1 MNQGKTFRLFI
12 SSTFS
17 DFSVERRLLQEYVF
31 PEIKK
36 YCNESNLNFQPIDLR
51 WGVSNEA
58 QLDQKT
64 LELCLEEVRESKIN
78 PHPNFL
84 IMAGDRYG
92 WIPLPYLIE
101 RSEYEAIV
109 TNIEKE
115 EDKELLNIWYKLD
128 ENQIPASYILCER
141 KNEFVEYLNWEKV
154 ENQLRDILQSSVN
167 KTSLSKN
174 DKEKYFM
181 SATEHEVIEGIFK
194 YLNTTPFQ
202 ESILQQNKTLLQID
216 SENVYAYIRNIK
228 SIDESYKNNF
238 IDKDLKNVNK
248 FKKCIKES
256 IDNNNILEVDIELEN
271 ISKDNMNGSLL
282 YSYETIKNDQKS
294 IFVEIMINN
303 LKKSINLYKNSI
315 KKFSEDELEVF
326 EQKSFKELKMKNFL
340 GREESLQTIDKYI
353 NDNNNE
359 ALVVYGKSG
368 LGKSSLMA
376 KAIDNAQNKYL
387 NKKIVYRFV
396 GSTVN
401 LTTTS
406 EILISILKELG
417 ITEEIRKIKNSK
429 NLQEENEEIKEFYY
443 RVYDHLKSIKEDTII
458 FIDAIDQLINEDEFL
473 WLPKKL
479 PNNLKIVI
487 SALKDDNYKED
498 SKYLEDINKVT
509 KNTYELKAFDLNN
522 AKELVINLLEKYNR
536 KISQEQMNYVLD
548 IYKNINSPLYLVV
561 AIQDLKDWKS
571 TDKNKTLAKTQKDE
585 IKCFINNLSNIHH
598 HNKEFVKRVF
608 AYISLTGGLSENEL
622 LELLSSDKE
631 FLNTIA
637 PETFHTNTTKELPIV
652 IWSRLHTHIKEF
664 LKLENVD
671 NQNVMKFFHREFD
684 NISELTKDEYE
695 HLIELLQNLM
705 FKYQNEDFYS
715 NRWGKLYIE
724 VLKKYYIKYNI
735 YKFKYDSNTKNYSYC
750 KKIVMNLSNENYI
763 IKLLEFLNDIGMRF
777 NELNKSITSYY
788 FESLYFV
795 SKLLYNQNSNKW
807 VTKLI
812 TSVFTLSIFL
822 RNNFKTNES
831 IKLQFEIIE
840 ILKNLYKKNPT
851 KWNNFYITCLTNQAA
866 FLRNTGNKIESIK
879 FNKEALSITKC
890 LYESDTDIWCY
901 HYTTILNN
909 LAMSLKD
916 VGHVSEAIELE
927 REALCIRK
935 PLHEND
941 PISWN
946 KEYTISLSNLAT
958 SLKNNGQVEEAIELE
973 IEALRIRKSMYIND
987 PDIYVEN
994 YISSLINLGTS
1005 FYKYNKIE
1013 ETLEYCKEAYE
1024 ITKPL
1029 YESNQNKWSDLFT
1042 KSLSSFGTSLESIGK
1057 IDEAI
1062 KLQKKAL
1069 EIRKSLYE
1077 NDSNIWSNVYIKSL
1091 ISISLSLK
1099 NFGDIIQAKIFQ
1111 EEALFIVEHL
1121 YKKDSNIWI
1130 DKYLQCLINL
1140 SSYYNQLEK
1149 TTDSIN
1155 MLKKALNILR
1165 PLNKEK
1171 SNIFVKD
1178 YLIVLTNISNYLY
1191 KIGKVNQAIQYYKE
1205 AITIIEPLYFKNFF
1219 DYNKIY
1225 INILNGLSYCYTDL
1239 KKYKEAKLYKRKSAN
1254 IMKNLEDKE

>member
-1 MNQGKTFRLFI
+1 MNLGKTFRLFV

-36 YCNESNLNFQPIDLR
+36 YCNESNLNFQHIDLR

-64 LELCLEEVRESKIN
+64 LELCLEEVRASKIN

-101 RSEYEAIV
+101 RSEYEAIL

-167 KTSLSKN
+167 KTSLSKD

-202 ESILQQNKTLLQID
+202 EGILQQNKTFLEID

-238 IDKDLKNVNK
+238 MDKDLKNVNK
-248 FKKCIKES
+248 FKIGIKES
-256 IDNNNILEVDIELEN
+256 IENNNILEVDIELEN

-294 IFVEIMINN
+294 TFVEIMINN
-303 LKKSINLYKNSI
+303 LKKSIDSYKNSI
-315 KKFSEDELEVF
+315 EKFSEEELEVF

-340 GREESLQTIDKYI
+340 GREESLQTIDKYL

-359 ALVVYGKSG
+359 AFVVYGKSG

-429 NLQEENEEIKEFYY
+429 TLQEENEKIEEFYY

-458 FIDAIDQLINEDEFL
+458 FIDAIDQLINEDEFF

-498 SKYLEDINKVT
+498 SKYLEDIKKVT
-509 KNTYELKAFDLNN
+509 KNNYELQAFDLNN
-522 AKELVINLLEKYNR
+522 AKELVIKLLEKYNR

-585 IKCFINNLSNIHH
+585 IKSFIDNLSNIHH
-598 HNKEFVKRVF
+598 HNQEFVKRVF

-631 FLNTIA
+631 FLKKIA

-652 IWSRLHTHIKEF
+652 IWSRLHSQIKEF

-684 NISELTKDEYE
+684 NVLKLSKDEHE
-695 HLIELLQNLM
+695 HFIELLQNLM
-705 FKYQNEDFYS
+705 FKYQDEDFYS
-715 NRWGKLYIE
+715 NRWGKLYLE
-724 VLKKYYIKYNI
+724 VLKKYHLEYEFNILTDENSKLSLFSNNLVIEINNCDYLLKIIKYLN
-735 YKFKYDSNTKNYSYC
+735 
-750 KKIVMNLSNENYI
+750 NEN
-763 IKLLEFLNDIGMRF
+763 KLDNQKNI
-777 NELNKSITSYY
+777 NYY
-788 FESLYFV
+788 RKSLY
-795 SKLLYNQNSNKW
+795 
-807 VTKLI
+807 
-812 TSVFTLSIFL
+812 
-822 RNNFKTNES
+822 
-831 IKLQFEIIE
+831 
-840 ILKNLYKKNPT
+840 
-851 KWNNFYITCLTNQAA
+851 YI
-866 FLRNTGNKIESIK
+866 
-879 FNKEALSITKC
+879 
-890 LYESDTDIWCY
+890 
-901 HYTTILNN
+901 
-909 LAMSLKD
+909 SLKGISILD
-916 VGHVSEAIELE
+916 NNITFDFYLISLSTLANSYKNHWYISEAIELE
-927 REALCIRK
+927 KIAKEYIENLNKFDTNTWEKPYIDILSRLAYTFSLNGSMKESIVLQEEVVKNIEIFYMEDKKEWERTYTNSLLNLAIYISKNIGEIDNALQYLHKAFDIIESGYLKNQDLWIEDYIYILNQLGTLLEKKNELDMNAIKYIEKAYDLISLLYKSEPVKWTKLYLKILINFAYSLNLKGLNTESLRELEKAYGILNLLYNENKNYWCWDYILLLTNLSKELMHNNCVEKSIKIGLESLEILEPLFNKNQEIWTDIFLTNNINIGYSFYINKEIDKAIYYEKKVLEILLEFCKKDKLKWEKFYDQEVDRLIVYSLSTNLEENRK
-935 PLHEND
+935 YEIYSKYLHE
-941 PISWN
+941 
-946 KEYTISLSNLAT
+946 K
-958 SLKNNGQVEEAIELE
+958 
-973 IEALRIRKSMYIND
+973 
-987 PDIYVEN
+987 
-994 YISSLINLGTS
+994 
-1005 FYKYNKIE
+1005 F
-1013 ETLEYCKEAYE
+1013 
-1024 ITKPL
+1024 
-1029 YESNQNKWSDLFT
+1029 
-1042 KSLSSFGTSLESIGK
+1042 
-1057 IDEAI
+1057 
-1062 KLQKKAL
+1062 
-1069 EIRKSLYE
+1069 
-1077 NDSNIWSNVYIKSL
+1077 
-1091 ISISLSLK
+1091 
-1099 NFGDIIQAKIFQ
+1099 
-1111 EEALFIVEHL
+1111 
-1121 YKKDSNIWI
+1121 
-1130 DKYLQCLINL
+1130 
-1140 SSYYNQLEK
+1140 
-1149 TTDSIN
+1149 
-1155 MLKKALNILR
+1155 
-1165 PLNKEK
+1165 
-1171 SNIFVKD
+1171 
-1178 YLIVLTNISNYLY
+1178 
-1191 KIGKVNQAIQYYKE
+1191 
-1205 AITIIEPLYFKNFF
+1205 
-1219 DYNKIY
+1219 
-1225 INILNGLSYCYTDL
+1225 
-1239 KKYKEAKLYKRKSAN
+1239 
-1254 IMKNLEDKE
+1254 

>member
-1 MNQGKTFRLFI
+1 MHQGKTFRLFT

-64 LELCLEEVRESKIN
+64 LQLCIEEVRASKIN

-101 RSEYEAIV
+101 KSEYEAIV

-376 KAIDNAQNKYL
+376 KAIDNAQNIYL
-387 NKKIVYRFV
+387 NKKIVYKFV

-429 NLQEENEEIKEFYY
+429 NLQEENEKIEEFYY
-443 RVYDHLKSIKEDTII
+443 RVYDHLKLIKEDTII

-498 SKYLEDINKVT
+498 SKYLEDITKVT
-509 KNTYELKAFDLNN
+509 KNTYELQAFDLNN

-548 IYKNINSPLYLVV
+548 IYKNIKSPLYLVV

-571 TDKNKTLAKTQKDE
+571 TDKNQKLAKNQKDE
-585 IKCFINNLSNIHH
+585 IKSFIDNLSTIHH
-598 HNKEFVKRVF
+598 HNQEFVKRVF
-608 AYISLTGGLSENEL
+608 AYISLIDGLSEIEL
-622 LELLSSDKE
+622 IELLSSDNE
-631 FLNTIA
+631 FLNKIA

-652 IWSRLHTHIKEF
+652 IWSRLHTQIKEF

-684 NISELTKDEYE
+684 NISELTQDEHE

-705 FKYQNEDFYS
+705 FKYQDEDFYS
-715 NRWGKLYIE
+715 NRWGILYIIAMN
-724 VLKKYYIKYNI
+724 KYYLIYEINYLENEKSKLFQYSKKLFDKVENNKYLKELFEI
-735 YKFKYDSNTKNYSYC
+735 F
-750 KKIVMNLSNENYI
+750 I
-763 IKLLEFLNDIGMRF
+763 IQGDRIREK
-777 NELNKSITSYY
+777 NKSILISYY
-788 FESLYFV
+788 LKSYYYISKFLFE
-795 SKLLYNQNSNKW
+795 KNP
-807 VTKLI
+807 
-812 TSVFTLSIFL
+812 TLWDNYYAIGLNNYADYL
-822 RNNFKTNES
+822 RKIGKSTES
-831 IKLQFEIIE
+831 IKLFKKSLEISETIY
-840 ILKNLYKKNPT
+840 N
-851 KWNNFYITCLTNQAA
+851 
-866 FLRNTGNKIESIK
+866 
-879 FNKEALSITKC
+879 NKEYSMGNVIT
-890 LYESDTDIWCY
+890 
-901 HYTTILNN
+901 LNN
-909 LAMSLKD
+909 LAVAFKEMQEINEAIFLINKALNIIEPLFNNNPSIWALDYALSLNNLSECYYLNNKID
-916 VGHVSEAIELE
+916 TAITTQQTSLEIIEVLFNSDFDMFAEDYTLCLSNLAKYLYYGQRNSEAIYLQEKSVEITKSLF
-927 REALCIRK
+927 K
-935 PLHEND
+935 KNENKWGLD
-941 PISWN
+941 
-946 KEYTISLSNLAT
+946 YAISLSNL
-958 SLKNNGQVEEAIELE
+958 
-973 IEALRIRKSMYIND
+973 
-987 PDIYVEN
+987 
-994 YISSLINLGTS
+994 
-1005 FYKYNKIE
+1005 
-1013 ETLEYCKEAYE
+1013 
-1024 ITKPL
+1024 
-1029 YESNQNKWSDLFT
+1029 
-1042 KSLSSFGTSLESIGK
+1042 SSFIRYE
-1057 IDEAI
+1057 DI
-1062 KLQKKAL
+1062 KAF
-1069 EIRKSLYE
+1069 
-1077 NDSNIWSNVYIKSL
+1077 N
-1091 ISISLSLK
+1091 
-1099 NFGDIIQAKIFQ
+1099 FQ
-1111 EEALFIVEHL
+1111 EEAINIIEFL
-1121 YKKDSNIWI
+1121 YKNDPDQYIEHYI
-1130 DKYLQCLINL
+1130 RAI
-1140 SSYYNQLEK
+1140 NQLGAIYF
-1149 TTDSIN
+1149 SIGAYN
-1155 MLKKALNILR
+1155 ICINIFKDIERLLNPYYQADPKRWSEEYVRNSVNLASSFNKEGKINEEIKNLKKALKALESLYKEPSKKWIQHHEIILR
-1165 PLNKEK
+1165 SLYSALLKTK
-1171 SNIFVKD
+1171 RKD
-1178 YLIVLTNISNYLY
+1178 EALKYKKKFIKIS
-1191 KIGKVNQAIQYYKE
+1191 K
-1205 AITIIEPLYFKNFF
+1205 
-1219 DYNKIY
+1219 
-1225 INILNGLSYCYTDL
+1225 LNGRL
-1239 KKYKEAKLYKRKSAN
+1239 
-1254 IMKNLEDKE
+1254 

>member
-194 YLNTTPFQ
+194 YLSTTPFQ

-282 YSYETIKNDQKS
+282 YSYETIKNNQKS

-406 EILISILKELG
+406 
-417 ITEEIRKIKNSK
+417 
-429 NLQEENEEIKEFYY
+429 
-443 RVYDHLKSIKEDTII
+443 
-458 FIDAIDQLINEDEFL
+458 
-473 WLPKKL
+473 
-479 PNNLKIVI
+479 
-487 SALKDDNYKED
+487 
-498 SKYLEDINKVT
+498 
-509 KNTYELKAFDLNN
+509 
-522 AKELVINLLEKYNR
+522 
-536 KISQEQMNYVLD
+536 
-548 IYKNINSPLYLVV
+548 
-561 AIQDLKDWKS
+561 
-571 TDKNKTLAKTQKDE
+571 
-585 IKCFINNLSNIHH
+585 
-598 HNKEFVKRVF
+598 
-608 AYISLTGGLSENEL
+608 
-622 LELLSSDKE
+622 
-631 FLNTIA
+631 
-637 PETFHTNTTKELPIV
+637 
-652 IWSRLHTHIKEF
+652 
-664 LKLENVD
+664 
-671 NQNVMKFFHREFD
+671 
-684 NISELTKDEYE
+684 
-695 HLIELLQNLM
+695 
-705 FKYQNEDFYS
+705 
-715 NRWGKLYIE
+715 
-724 VLKKYYIKYNI
+724 
-735 YKFKYDSNTKNYSYC
+735 
-750 KKIVMNLSNENYI
+750 
-763 IKLLEFLNDIGMRF
+763 
-777 NELNKSITSYY
+777 
-788 FESLYFV
+788 
-795 SKLLYNQNSNKW
+795 
-807 VTKLI
+807 
-812 TSVFTLSIFL
+812 
-822 RNNFKTNES
+822 
-831 IKLQFEIIE
+831 
-840 ILKNLYKKNPT
+840 
-851 KWNNFYITCLTNQAA
+851 
-866 FLRNTGNKIESIK
+866 
-879 FNKEALSITKC
+879 
-890 LYESDTDIWCY
+890 
-901 HYTTILNN
+901 
-909 LAMSLKD
+909 
-916 VGHVSEAIELE
+916 
-927 REALCIRK
+927 
-935 PLHEND
+935 
-941 PISWN
+941 
-946 KEYTISLSNLAT
+946 
-958 SLKNNGQVEEAIELE
+958 
-973 IEALRIRKSMYIND
+973 
-987 PDIYVEN
+987 
-994 YISSLINLGTS
+994 
-1005 FYKYNKIE
+1005 
-1013 ETLEYCKEAYE
+1013 
-1024 ITKPL
+1024 
-1029 YESNQNKWSDLFT
+1029 
-1042 KSLSSFGTSLESIGK
+1042 
-1057 IDEAI
+1057 
-1062 KLQKKAL
+1062 
-1069 EIRKSLYE
+1069 
-1077 NDSNIWSNVYIKSL
+1077 
-1091 ISISLSLK
+1091 
-1099 NFGDIIQAKIFQ
+1099 
-1111 EEALFIVEHL
+1111 
-1121 YKKDSNIWI
+1121 
-1130 DKYLQCLINL
+1130 
-1140 SSYYNQLEK
+1140 
-1149 TTDSIN
+1149 
-1155 MLKKALNILR
+1155 
-1165 PLNKEK
+1165 
-1171 SNIFVKD
+1171 
-1178 YLIVLTNISNYLY
+1178 
-1191 KIGKVNQAIQYYKE
+1191 
-1205 AITIIEPLYFKNFF
+1205 
-1219 DYNKIY
+1219 
-1225 INILNGLSYCYTDL
+1225 
-1239 KKYKEAKLYKRKSAN
+1239 
-1254 IMKNLEDKE
+1254 